1 MRVSSTWQGT
11 GPPVVLGSYLYNFQQ
26 MRKNKP
32 NRFRNIL
39 AQATFLLYPAGGEM
53 IIFGQGI
60 HYMPILIIMGQK
72 LSPEKGSYNDILH
85 LFKYYFYPYFM
96 EGKIGS
102 KIK

>member
-53 IIFGQGI
+53 IIFGQVI

-85 LFKYYFYPYFM
+85 LFLNIIFIPILQRVK
-96 EGKIGS
+96 
-102 KIK
+102 